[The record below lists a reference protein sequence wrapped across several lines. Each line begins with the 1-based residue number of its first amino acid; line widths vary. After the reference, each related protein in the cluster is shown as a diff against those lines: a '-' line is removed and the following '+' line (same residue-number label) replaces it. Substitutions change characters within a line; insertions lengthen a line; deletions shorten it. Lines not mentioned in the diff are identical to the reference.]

1 MPETL
6 RKKTDKKENK
16 NKKQRPKSRKHV
28 MHYKRARNF
37 ITSETRIHCGS
48 GLKVVDEFDEG
59 EVTVLAWMFGAQVCK
74 LILGVHVVDGDHALL
89 H

>member
-16 NKKQRPKSRKHV
+16 NKNKNQRPKSRKHV
-28 MHYKRARNF
+28 MHYECARKF

-48 GLKVVDEFDEG
+48 GHKVVDEFDEG
-59 EVTVLAWMFGAQVCK
+59 EVTVLA
-74 LILGVHVVDGDHALL
+74 
-89 H
+89 

>member
-1 MPETL
+1 
-6 RKKTDKKENK
+6 
-16 NKKQRPKSRKHV
+16 

-59 EVTVLAWMFGAQVCK
+59 EVTVLA
-74 LILGVHVVDGDHALL
+74 
-89 H
+89 

>member
-6 RKKTDKKENK
+6 RKKTDKKKTKTKTKDLNLENTY
-16 NKKQRPKSRKHV
+16 QV
-28 MHYKRARNF
+28 MHYERARKF

-59 EVTVLAWMFGAQVCK
+59 EVTVLA
-74 LILGVHVVDGDHALL
+74 
-89 H
+89 

>member
-16 NKKQRPKSRKHV
+16 NKNQRPKSRKHV
-28 MHYKRARNF
+28 MHYERARKF

-48 GLKVVDEFDEG
+48 GLKVVDELDEG
-59 EVTVLAWMFGAQVCK
+59 KVTVLA
-74 LILGVHVVDGDHALL
+74 
-89 H
+89 